1 MSKVIYF
8 NSEAQDKLLTG
19 VKKLTQAVCVTMG
32 PSGNLALIERSN
44 DTPHLTKD
52 GATVA
57 KHINLYD
64 RVESLGANISKQ
76 ASENTARVAGDGST
90 TATLLTYELYKN
102 ATKVVKSGLG
112 TPTQVKKSLKTFAN
126 QIIATLE
133 ENKKLVSS
141 DDEIK
146 QIATVSANG
155 DTYIGELISNAMKEV
170 GSSGLVSVEKS
181 KTTSTTLNLVR
192 GIKIDRGYISPY
204 FCNDEDKMRSIFE
217 DPYVLILANKLNSL
231 TQIYSILE
239 QVHQSGKP
247 LLIIA
252 DDFEQ
257 EAIQSLLVNIS
268 KGFLNVSC
276 IKSPFYGEKRNQ
288 ILNDLADS
296 LNAKVIYDLSEES
309 NKDLDLSLLGT
320 CKKIEVSNNDTIF
333 VGCEH
338 QREDQESVIAEVE
351 VQLDKPGLS
360 KEEVAFLMQ
369 RLVILKGVV
378 AVLSIGAHTE
388 STLLELVDRID
399 DALHATKSAMESG
412 FLPGGGTS
420 LAKSGMILEEE
431 ANNSDDLSILD
442 KSIAKIFAET
452 CMSPLR
458 QILQNADLKTD
469 YIIEK
474 ICENKDDWAYGY
486 NLRTS
491 NYENMIEAGIIDP
504 LKVTKS
510 ALENAVEAACN
521 LISVGCVVLENLNVP
536 PDVQLVHLDDEM
548 Q

>member
-1 MSKVIYF
+1 MTKVIYF
-8 NSEAQDKLLTG
+8 DSEAQDKLLNG

-32 PSGNLALIERSN
+32 PSGNLALLERN
-44 DTPHLTKD
+44 NNTPHLTKD

-57 KHINLYD
+57 KHIFLSD
-64 RVESLGANISKQ
+64 RVEAIGSDIAKQ

-102 ATKVVKSGLG
+102 STKVVKSGLG
-112 TPTQVKKSLKTFAN
+112 TPTNVKTVLNKCAKN
-126 QIIATLE
+126 IIKTLE

-141 DDEIK
+141 DEEIK

-155 DTYIGELISNAMKEV
+155 DVYIGSLISNAMKEV
-170 GSSGLVSVEKS
+170 GTSGLVTVEKS
-181 KTTSTTLNLVR
+181 KTTNTTLNLVR

-204 FCNDEDKMRSIFE
+204 FCNDEDKMRSVFE
-217 DPYVLILANKLNSL
+217 DPYVLILANKLSNL

-252 DDFEQ
+252 DEFEQ
-257 EAIQSLLVNIS
+257 ETIQSLLVNVS
-268 KGFLNVSC
+268 KGLLNVSC

-288 ILNDLADS
+288 ILNDLS
-296 LNAKVIYDLSEES
+296 NALGGKVIYDLNDES

-320 CKKIEVSNNDTIF
+320 CKKIEVSNNDTVF
-333 VGCEH
+333 VGCENKN
-338 QREDQESVIAEVE
+338 EIDENDISEIE
-351 VQLDKPGLS
+351 VQLDKPGLT
-360 KEEVAFLMQ
+360 KEEVAFLTQ

-412 FLPGGGTS
+412 FLPGGGTA
-420 LAKSGMILEEE
+420 LAKSGMILEETYQ
-431 ANNSDDLSILD
+431 NNDSSILE

-452 CMSPLR
+452 CISPLR
-458 QILQNADLKTD
+458 RILQNADLKTD

-474 ICENKDDWAYGY
+474 ICENKNNWSYGY

-491 NYENMIEAGIIDP
+491 SYEDMIEAGIIDP
-504 LKVTKS
+504 LKVTKT

-521 LISVGCVVLENLNVP
+521 LISVGCVVLENNSNP
-536 PDVQLVHLDDEM
+536 PDVQLLHLDENM

>member
-8 NSEAQDKLLTG
+8 NSEAQDKLLSG

-112 TPTQVKKSLKTFAN
+112 TPTQVKKSLKEFST
-126 QIIATLE
+126 QIINTLE
-133 ENKKLVSS
+133 KNKKLVST

-181 KTTSTTLNLVR
+181 KTTSTSLNLVR
-192 GIKIDRGYISPY
+192 GIKIDRGYVSPY

-252 DDFEQ
+252 DDYEQ

-268 KGFLNVSC
+268 KGLLNVSC

-288 ILNDLADS
+288 ILNDLATS

-333 VGCEH
+333 VGCET
-338 QREDQESVIAEVE
+338 ENNDNEEEIKKIESDLEN
-351 VQLDKPGLS
+351 PSNS
-360 KEEVAFLMQ
+360 KEELAFLTQ

-420 LAKSGMILEEE
+420 LAKAGMILEEE
-431 ANNSDDLSILD
+431 AKNSDLPILE

-474 ICENKDDWAYGY
+474 ICENKENWGFGY
-486 NLRTS
+486 NLRS
-491 NYENMIEAGIIDP
+491 SSYVDMIEAGIIDP

-521 LISVGCVVLENLNVP
+521 LISVGCVVLENLNMP